1 MKRRKS
7 KGDTGSG
14 VKAPPAPKI
23 TPSSTK
29 RAIAVGRIVAPI
41 LLPVAMRAAGTV
53 RGAWDEHR
61 ARVLGVP
68 PGELHKYSGRGGF
81 LTARINRITQAAA
94 ELQAS
99 GKQSAEVTAFIAEA
113 EPRLVDLAA
122 AVRAA
127 EFMPTERRR
136 AAFRS
141 VATELDQLEP
151 RLLHLLGLN
160 SQP

>member
-7 KGDTGSG
+7 KGDDGTGVDS
-14 VKAPPAPKI
+14 PPSPKI
-23 TPSSTK
+23 TPSNTK
-29 RAIAVGRIVAPI
+29 RAIAVGKIVAPV
-41 LLPVAMRAAGTV
+41 LLPVVMRAAGTV

-81 LTARINRITQAAA
+81 LTARINRVTQAIA
-94 ELQAS
+94 ELRAT
-99 GKQSAEVTAFIAEA
+99 GKQSDEARAFITDA

-122 AVRAA
+122 AIRAA

-141 VATELDQLEP
+141 VAAELDQIEP
-151 RLLHLLGLN
+151 RLLHFLGLN
-160 SQP
+160 SPA

>member
-7 KGDTGSG
+7 KGDNGTD
-14 VKAPPAPKI
+14 VDATPAPKI
-23 TPSSTK
+23 TPSNTK
-29 RAIAVGRIVAPI
+29 RAIAVGKIVAPI
-41 LLPVAMRAAGTV
+41 LLPVVMRAAGTA

-81 LTARINRITQAAA
+81 LTARINRITQAIT
-94 ELQAS
+94 ELRAT
-99 GKQSAEVTAFIAEA
+99 GKPSDEARTFVADA

-141 VATELDQLEP
+141 VAAELDQIEP
-151 RLLHLLGLN
+151 RLLNLLGLD
-160 SQP
+160 SHA